1 MENEKTFRTKTG
13 FCHILSDKII
23 LTRDG
28 IIGNVAK
35 ITVGNG
41 ISRTLLIYST
51 ISIFLLYSAYS
62 SLQKGENVSVL
73 FFGLLAIFLI
83 YGIIKS
89 INNSATPIIERSKI
103 KEAKFINAKVGL
115 TRSRFEILFED
126 ENGKLKKRL
135 IMLPGSLN
143 DGTNETEKALTIMK
157 SERILAS

>member
-1 MENEKTFRTKTG
+1 MENEKIFTTKTG

-23 LTRDG
+23 LSRDG

-41 ISRTLLIYST
+41 MSRTLLIYST

-62 SLQKGENVSVL
+62 SFQKGENVSVL
-73 FFGLLAIFLI
+73 FFGLLAVFLI

-103 KEAKFINAKVGL
+103 KEVKFINAKVGL